1 MSRKRNLIANC
12 KMLVESVTNAEN
24 ALRDSMHK
32 IHDDGMVQIE
42 QDKKVFRAGFEDRKM
57 KVNQLTIAMA
67 TYLNYNNAYIKY
79 SGIERKTPG
88 NCS

>member
-1 MSRKRNLIANC
+1 MRRKRNLIANC
-12 KMLVESVTNAEN
+12 KVLVESVTNAEN
-24 ALRDSMHK
+24 ALRDSIHK

-57 KVNQLTIAMA
+57 QVYQLTFAML
-67 TYLNYNNAYIKY
+67 TCLHYNNAYMKCL
-79 SGIERKTPG
+79 GIERKTPG